1 MSRTYSQD
9 EVAAILKEA
18 YRLSD
23 GAQESENQPG
33 LTLPELE
40 SMAAEHGL
48 DAATIRTAAARLDTP
63 SGPEPYRTYAGV
75 RWKVGHRS
83 VLDGPVTD
91 RQWAEIVADCR
102 QQFEARGEQSVD
114 GHLRTWRNG
123 NLFVSAE
130 PSVDGLTTVLHMGS
144 RNDTIPGLIG
154 GGLGPLI
161 MTLIFASLA
170 LAGVDPDLFVVA
182 AMMAPIGLALSGS
195 GVVLGRSWIRNRERQ
210 MALIADRA
218 IQRQSVQTGALQAE
232 TPPLKID
239 DLDFDAAETEEPVDV
254 ASRQSRLK
262 S

>member
-1 MSRTYSQD
+1 MPRTYSQD

-23 GAQESENQPG
+23 GTHESENQPG
-33 LTLPELE
+33 LTLAELE
-40 SMAAEHGL
+40 SMATEHGL
-48 DAATIRTAAARLDTP
+48 DAGTIRMAAARLHTP
-63 SGPEPYRTYAGV
+63 SGTEPYRTYAGI

-83 VLDGPVTD
+83 VLNGPVTD
-91 RQWAEIVADCR
+91 QQWAEIVADCR

-114 GHLRTWRNG
+114 GQLRTWKNG

-130 PSVDGLTTVLHMGS
+130 PSVDGASTVLHMGS
-144 RNDTIPGLIG
+144 RNDNIPGLIG
-154 GGLGPLI
+154 GGLGPLV
-161 MTLIFASLA
+161 MTLIFSTLA

-182 AMMAPIGLALSGS
+182 AMLAPIGLALSGS
-195 GVVLGRSWIRNRERQ
+195 GVMLGRSWIRNRERQ

-239 DLDFDAAETEEPVDV
+239 DLDVEAPETEERVDV
-254 ASRQSRLK
+254 AARRDRL
-262 S
+262 